1 MERPIQVL
9 HGLLV
14 MVDQAVEEVTTHQL
28 PELHRA
34 PIRLREVR
42 DMDTHLDWAAV
53 VVVQPQLVLQV
64 LRVLVPE
71 MVVKD
76 ILSQQL
82 IPI

>member
-1 MERPIQVL
+1 M

-14 MVDQAVEEVTTHQL
+14 MVDQAVEEVTMHQL
-28 PELHRA
+28 LERLLVPIHSRA
-34 PIRLREVR
+34 VQ
-42 DMDTHLDWAAV
+42 DTDIHLDWVVAV
-53 VVVQPQLVLQV
+53 AVQLQLALQV